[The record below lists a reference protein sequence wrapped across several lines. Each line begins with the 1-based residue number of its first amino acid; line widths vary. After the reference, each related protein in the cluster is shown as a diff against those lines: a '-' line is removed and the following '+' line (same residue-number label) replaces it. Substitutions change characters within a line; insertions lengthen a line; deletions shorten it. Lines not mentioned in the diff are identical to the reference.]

1 MVYKKTLDANDERF
15 GGLYNNM
22 ALTYVD
28 LEKYD
33 LAEEAYLKALEIM
46 SKIPKGEAESAITYV
61 NMAHMYE
68 KINNEDKIGGC
79 LETAFNLLQS
89 KNLPR
94 NGYYAFVLD
103 KCAPSFKYFGYN
115 YIYNS
120 MKKEVEEIYARS

>member
-1 MVYKKTLDANDERF
+1 MQIELP
-15 GGLYNNM
+15 
-22 ALTYVD
+22 
-28 LEKYD
+28 
-33 LAEEAYLKALEIM
+33 
-46 SKIPKGEAESAITYV
+46 SKILKGIISSKK
-61 NMAHMYE
+61 NKDGKYE
-68 KINNEDKIGGC
+68 KGKFQRIKINNEDKIGEC

-103 KCAPSFKYFGYN
+103 KCAPSFRYFGYN